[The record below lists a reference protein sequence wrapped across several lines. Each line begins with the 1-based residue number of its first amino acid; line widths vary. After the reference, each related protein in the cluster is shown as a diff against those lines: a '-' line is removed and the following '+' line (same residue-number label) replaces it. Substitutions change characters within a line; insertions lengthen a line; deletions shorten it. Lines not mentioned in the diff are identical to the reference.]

1 MRWIIVID
9 WHTQMPV
16 RVIFGSLIVWS
27 RPILSI
33 LFTLVGELV
42 LFPFYCAHIGVDF
55 VIQKFLFILLF
66 RRKLMKVGIPFFSIL
81 VRAEFFPRP
90 MRSLFRWLFI
100 RFRRGVLD
108 RLFIF
113 GWRVTP
119 SRSPLSLLLDP
130 TDFLVISFTLP
141 FLTSTLLLGLLTHDL
156 IRYCL
161 RWVLIRNCLRWDLI
175 RIFLLFFPRPCLH
188 PSWLVKVGVFLLL
201 LHRLLSGDW
210 LYAGV
215 NHLHYWLFAG
225 VNHLPFCGPGGC
237 CLCASRTDGAAIIR
251 WLHIR
256 WLRVHCRS
264 IRRLCLLLIL

>member
-1 MRWIIVID
+1 
-9 WHTQMPV
+9 MPV
-16 RVIFGSLIVWS
+16 REIFWSLTVWS
-27 RPILSI
+27 RSVLPI
-33 LFTLVGELV
+33 LFTLVGALV
-42 LFPFYCAHIGVDF
+42 LYLFFWAHKGVDC
-55 VIQKFLFILLF
+55 VIQKFLFILLL
-66 RRKLMKVGIPFFSIL
+66 RLKLLKVGIPFFFIL
-81 VRAEFFPRP
+81 VRVEYFPSP

-108 RLFIF
+108 RLFIY

-119 SRSPLSLLLDP
+119 SRSPLSLLLHP

-201 LHRLLSGDW
+201 LRRLTSGVW
-210 LYAGV
+210 IC
-215 NHLHYWLFAG
+215 AG

-237 CLCASRTDGAAIIR
+237 CLCASRTGGAAIIR

>member
-1 MRWIIVID
+1 
-9 WHTQMPV
+9 MPV
-16 RVIFGSLIVWS
+16 REIFWSLTVWS
-27 RPILSI
+27 RSVLPI
-33 LFTLVGELV
+33 LFTLVGALV
-42 LFPFYCAHIGVDF
+42 LYLFFWAHKGVDC
-55 VIQKFLFILLF
+55 VIQKFLFILFL
-66 RRKLMKVGIPFFSIL
+66 RLKLLKVGIPFFFIL
-81 VRAEFFPRP
+81 VRVEYFPRP
-90 MRSLFRWLFI
+90 SLFRWLFI

-108 RLFIF
+108 RLFIY

-119 SRSPLSLLLDP
+119 SRSPLSLLLHP

-175 RIFLLFFPRPCLH
+175 RIFLLFFPRPCPH
-188 PSWLVKVGVFLLL
+188 PNWLDTVGVFLLL
-201 LHRLLSGDW
+201 LRGLLSGVW
-210 LYAGV
+210 IC
-215 NHLHYWLFAG
+215 AG

-251 WLHIR
+251 WL
-256 WLRVHCRS
+256 RVHYRS